1 MANNR
6 LEALR
11 DEMRKKGIDIYIVPT
26 SDFHNSEYVGEY
38 FKARKFLCGFTGSAG
53 TAVVTADEAGL
64 WTDGRYFIQAAAELA
79 GSGFELYRMG
89 VENVPTVT
97 EFVRSRMPERGVIG
111 FDGRVI
117 SAAQAEDFK
126 EIADQ
131 KDGSLYVTEDLV
143 DRIWTDRPP
152 MSCTPIWI
160 LGEEWIGES
169 TVSKIG
175 RIREKM
181 KEAGADVH
189 VLSSLYDIAWILNL
203 RADDIEKCPVFLSF
217 LVIGK
222 EDAALFVQKD
232 ELTDEVRNYLKECGV
247 SVSDYGEIYDALA
260 AIPGDSRVLLDRS
273 EVNCRMV
280 TSMPESVT
288 IIDRTNPSVLMKAVK
303 NETEIKNTKL
313 AHLKDGVAMT
323 KFMYWLKNNV
333 GKIPMDEYTV
343 GIHAD
348 ELRAAQEHFL
358 DLSFEDI
365 CAVGPNGAMMHYAAS
380 KEGAAKVE
388 PKGFLLLDS
397 GGHYLEGTTDITRT
411 FVLGEI
417 TPTMRLY
424 FTTVVRSMLAL
435 ANLKFLYGCAGI
447 SMDVVCREPLWEMGI
462 DYRCGTGHGI
472 GHILNVHEGPNGFRY
487 KIVPERSDSGV
498 LEAGMITSDEP
509 GVYLEGEYGIRIEN
523 ELLCVKD
530 EKNEYGQFMRF
541 EPITWCPIDLDGID
555 PELMN
560 EKEKAQLN
568 DYHKQ
573 VYEKISPYL
582 DEDEREWLTVYT
594 REI

>member
-232 ELTDEVRNYLKECGV
+232 ELTDEVRNYLNECGV

-343 GIHAD
+343 GLHAD